1 MTKELLACMAPT
13 TLAAMYVDLLQQ
25 KRNGDISPAL
35 IAAMVD
41 IRRQAVAL
49 LGEDE
54 FIEMVWGV
62 A

>member
-1 MTKELLACMAPT
+1 MTQELLNCMAPT
-13 TLAAMYVDLLQQ
+13 TLAAMYVDLLVQ
-25 KRNGDISPAL
+25 KRNGTLSPAL

-41 IRRQAVAL
+41 IRPAAIAL

-54 FIEMVWGV
+54 FIAMIWEV

>member
-1 MTKELLACMAPT
+1 MTQELLACMAPT

-25 KRNGDISPAL
+25 KRTGPVSPTL
-35 IAAMVD
+35 LAAMVD
-41 IRRQAVAL
+41 IRKAAIAL

-54 FIEMVWGV
+54 FVEMIWEV

>member
-1 MTKELLACMAPT
+1 MTQEPLACMAPT

>member
-1 MTKELLACMAPT
+1 MTQELLACMAPT

-25 KRNGDISPAL
+25 KRTGTLSPTL
-35 IAAMVD
+35 LAAMVD
-41 IRRQAVAL
+41 IRKAAIAL

-54 FIEMVWGV
+54 FIAMVWEV

>member
-25 KRNGDISPAL
+25 KRNGDMSPAL
-35 IAAMVD
+35 IAAMV
-41 IRRQAVAL
+41 
-49 LGEDE
+49 
-54 FIEMVWGV
+54 WGV

>member
-1 MTKELLACMAPT
+1 MTQELLACMAPT
-13 TLAAMYVDLLQQ
+13 TLAAMYVDLLQE

>member
-1 MTKELLACMAPT
+1 MTQELLACMAPT

>member
-1 MTKELLACMAPT
+1 MTHELLACMAPT

-25 KRNGDISPAL
+25 QRNGTLSPAL

-41 IRRQAVAL
+41 IRKAAIAL

-54 FIEMVWGV
+54 FIEMVREL

>member
-1 MTKELLACMAPT
+1 MTQELLACMAPT

-25 KRNGDISPAL
+25 KRNGTLSPAL

-41 IRRQAVAL
+41 IRKAAIAL

-54 FIEMVWGV
+54 FVEMIWGI

>member
-1 MTKELLACMAPT
+1 MAPT

-25 KRNGDISPAL
+25 QRNGTLSPAL

-41 IRRQAVAL
+41 IRKAAIAL

-54 FIEMVWGV
+54 FIEMVREL

>member
-25 KRNGDISPAL
+25 KRNGDMSPAL

-41 IRRQAVAL
+41 IRKAAIAL

-54 FIEMVWGV
+54 FIAMVWGV